1 MKLVFGLP
9 GVVGIAG
16 TVGGGGLVGGT
27 GIGQQGLLSK
37 KSLAFAASLSN
48 RLGDRSIYLI
58 NNQCKMCE
66 DILFEL
72 KLCAATK
79 I

>member
-1 MKLVFGLP
+1 MKTVFGLP
-9 GVVGIAG
+9 GVVGIVG

-27 GIGQQGLLSK
+27 GQQGLLSK
-37 KSLAFAASLSN
+37 KSLAFAATLSN

-72 KLCAATK
+72 KLCVATN

>member
-1 MKLVFGLP
+1 MKVVKTVFGLP
-9 GVVGIAG
+9 GVVGIVGA
-16 TVGGGGLVGGT
+16 VGGDGLV

-66 DILFEL
+66 DILFDL
-72 KLCAATK
+72 KLCVVT
-79 I
+79 

>member
-1 MKLVFGLP
+1 MKTVFGLP
-9 GVVGIAG
+9 GVVGIVG
-16 TVGGGGLVGGT
+16 MVGGGGVVGGT

-37 KSLAFAASLSN
+37 KSLAFAATLSN

-72 KLCAATK
+72 KLCVAIK